1 MSESSRVEQLNS
13 EIESY
18 LNYRNQLVEGETK
31 VSEGLDKAVLA
42 ISSAGLGLTFT
53 LFDKLYIKGN
63 VDSLIFAKSS
73 WLFFVISVFFVL
85 SSLLFSGHLY
95 YRNRELSDSIIQ
107 NRMSIISAL
116 QNRISII
123 SAIQNEDDDVPEEEV
138 FSENKKLVLIARLSH
153 YFGAIALF
161 LAIAMFGLFVFHN
174 TDFKKLES
182 NQVTEIGQPTNTLE
196 IKENE

>member
-1 MSESSRVEQLNS
+1 NLRMTMSESSRIEQLNS

-18 LNYRNQLVEGETK
+18 LNYRSQLVEGETK

-53 LFDKLYIKGN
+53 LFDKLYIEGN

-73 WLFFVISVFFVL
+73 WLLFVVSVFFVL

-107 NRMSIISAL
+107 NR
-116 QNRISII
+116 ISII
-123 SAIQNEDDDVPEEEV
+123 SAIQNEDEEVPEEAV
-138 FSENKKLVLIARLSH
+138 FSESKKLVIVARLSH

-161 LAIAMFGLFVFHN
+161 LAIASFGLFVFHN
-174 TDFKKLES
+174 TDFQKLES
-182 NQVTEIGQPTNTLE
+182 NQVTEVGQPTNTTE